1 MTSGRSE
8 SGPDCADWM
17 GSALVQFLASAR
29 RSANEL
35 SRRVSAGWAPTQ
47 LATSQEAERLLELSL
62 SGDVS
67 KLRERLS
74 SSWLN
79 SASAL
84 DDAIGLI
91 EMKWRYREIGFEECL
106 RAVFCL
112 EKAISDVVI
121 MATRNENSVVHPMG
135 AGLVALLPGEAH
147 SLGAKVVTQKLGL
160 EGWSAQLLVDTAP
173 GTLQDRVRGEF
184 YHFVGISVGRD
195 EALLGLPDTIAE
207 LRDISRNRD
216 LTILAGGNIF
226 DMPQE
231 CYAFLGADLIAASA
245 DAAVRYLRSDLR
257 APSAHHN

>member
-1 MTSGRSE
+1 M
-8 SGPDCADWM
+8 
-17 GSALVQFLASAR
+17 
-29 RSANEL
+29 
-35 SRRVSAGWAPTQ
+35 
-47 LATSQEAERLLELSL
+47 SL

-67 KLRERLS
+67 QLRERLS

-84 DDAIGLI
+84 DDAIGQI
-91 EMKWRYREIGFEECL
+91 EMKWRYREISFEECL

-112 EKAISDVVI
+112 EKAINDVVI
-121 MATRNENSVVHPMG
+121 MARKSHSVPHPMG
-135 AGLVALLPGEAH
+135 VGLVAVMPGEVH

-173 GTLQDRVRGEF
+173 GTLQEWVRGEF
-184 YHFVGISVGRD
+184 YHFVGISVGHD

-216 LTILAGGNIF
+216 IAILAGGNIF

-231 CYAFLGADLIAASA
+231 CYAFLGADLIATSA

-257 APSAHHN
+257 AQSAHHN